1 MTGAVK
7 VGRGA
12 RNEELAKG
20 RERRN
25 KEPRRRGEAES
36 NQEGRGECRGECLV
50 LEMIR
55 GSLLRGVVVP
65 MLNSSSQTPHRELQ
79 VINHLFYVYIGIRCK
94 SSTCIN

>member
-36 NQEGRGECRGECLV
+36 NQKGSGECLV

-55 GSLLRGVVVP
+55 ATAQSGFL
-65 MLNSSSQTPHRELQ
+65 SSSFF
-79 VINHLFYVYIGIRCK
+79 HLVAAA
-94 SSTCIN
+94 